1 MEKERTTPEV
11 YPLTVSAL
19 IAACNQK
26 TNRHPV
32 TELTEGQVV
41 EALERLRK
49 DVLVWRSEGAR
60 VERWEHRLGS
70 RWRLDDAGEALMT
83 LLLLRGP
90 QTPGELRTRSERLR
104 AFASVAEVEETLQ
117 RLAGGS
123 DPLVREQQRVPGQR
137 ETRWAHVMGTDD
149 ADAAPAALPEA
160 APERAVSKPA
170 AGAAAAPRVAREPDP
185 RGSRHRSRGAP
196 RRPREALVLGSE
208 VPKESPRG
216 NGLQTPM

>member
-1 MEKERTTPEV
+1 MLTRAIDPIEQRVLGSLMEKERTTPEA
-11 YPLTVSAL
+11 YPLTVNAL
-19 IAACNQK
+19 LAACNQK

-41 EALERLRK
+41 DALERLRK

-70 RWRLDDAGEALMT
+70 RWRLDDAGEALIT

-104 AFASVAEVEETLQ
+104 AFASVGEVEETLQ
-117 RLAGGS
+117 RLAGGP
-123 DPLVREQQRVPGQR
+123 DPLVRELARVPGQR

-149 ADAAPAALPEA
+149 AEVAALRSPEA
-160 APERAVSKPA
+160 TPDRAVSKPIGV
-170 AGAAAAPRVAREPDP
+170 GAPAVSRVAREPTLED
-185 RGSRHRSRGAP
+185 RVA
-196 RRPREALVLGSE
+196 ALEERLAALEKLLS
-208 VPKESPRG
+208 
-216 NGLQTPM
+216 

>member
-1 MEKERTTPEV
+1 MLTRAIDPIEQRVLGALMEKERTTPEV

-32 TELTEGQVV
+32 TELTEGQVI

-83 LLLLRGP
+83 LLLLRGA
-90 QTPGELRTRSERLR
+90 QTPGELRSRSDRLR
-104 AFASVAEVEETLQ
+104 AFASVGEVDETLQ
-117 RLAGGS
+117 RLASGP
-123 DPLVREQQRVPGQR
+123 DPLVRELARVPGQR

-149 ADAAPAALPEA
+149 AEA
-160 APERAVSKPA
+160 AAVPSSDATPQRAVSKPA
-170 AGAAAAPRVAREPDP
+170 VGAAAAPRVAREPTLED
-185 RGSRHRSRGAP
+185 RVA
-196 RRPREALVLGSE
+196 ALEERLAALEKLLS
-208 VPKESPRG
+208 
-216 NGLQTPM
+216 

>member
-1 MEKERTTPEV
+1 MLTRAIDPIEQRVLGALMEKERTTPEV

-70 RWRLDDAGEALMT
+70 RWRLDDSGEALIT

-90 QTPGELRTRSERLR
+90 QTPGELRSRSDRLR

-117 RLAGGS
+117 RLASGP
-123 DPLVREQQRVPGQR
+123 DPLVRELARVPGQR

-149 ADAAPAALPEA
+149 EVAAVPSPEA
-160 APERAVSKPA
+160 TPDRAVSKPA
-170 AGAAAAPRVAREPDP
+170 VGAAAAPRLAREPTLED
-185 RGSRHRSRGAP
+185 RVA
-196 RRPREALVLGSE
+196 ALEERLAALEKLLS
-208 VPKESPRG
+208 
-216 NGLQTPM
+216 

>member
-1 MEKERTTPEV
+1 MLTRAIDPIEQRVLGALMEKERTTPEV

-90 QTPGELRTRSERLR
+90 QTPGELRSRSDRLR
-104 AFASVAEVEETLQ
+104 AFATVGEVEETLQ
-117 RLAGGS
+117 RLAGGP
-123 DPLVREQQRVPGQR
+123 DPLVRELARVPGQR
-137 ETRWAHVMGTDD
+137 ETRWAHIMGTDD
-149 ADAAPAALPEA
+149 ADTAALPSPESTA
-160 APERAVSKPA
+160 ERAASKPA
-170 AGAAAAPRVAREPDP
+170 AGAPAAPRVAREPTLED
-185 RGSRHRSRGAP
+185 RVA
-196 RRPREALVLGSE
+196 ALEERLAALEKLLS
-208 VPKESPRG
+208 
-216 NGLQTPM
+216 